1 MKRRLTT
8 LFAAV
13 LVLAGCGRI
22 DAEDVSG
29 LAPAEEE
36 RLVVY
41 TSHKEEVYGPIIK
54 EFEERTGIW
63 VEVETGETAEL
74 LERISGGESGCDLM
88 FGGGVDS
95 LEARRDLFAPYVSDA
110 ADAVWPAYRC
120 EDGSWTPFSALTVVL
135 IYNPKLCRVNPPAD
149 WDSLLDP
156 AWRGRIA
163 FADPEVSGSS
173 YTALATL
180 LQVMPG
186 DETRVMGAF
195 VQNLTNGV
203 LDNSRDVVGAVA
215 DGSCYIGVTMED
227 VALRIQA
234 GYDIAM
240 VYPERGTSVVPD
252 GMAVVAGCAHEENA
266 RRFIDFA
273 LGADVQNHLV
283 ESCARRSV
291 LTELFQGTDMAED
304 LTLCDY
310 DLQWASARQE
320 ELLALWRELRGEAE
334 P

>member
-1 MKRRLTT
+1 MRVRFLA
-8 LFAAV
+8 LLAAV
-13 LVLAGCGRI
+13 LMLSGCSWLETG
-22 DAEDVSG
+22 DVSD
-29 LAPAEEE
+29 LAPAEEN
-36 RLVVY
+36 RLVIY
-41 TSHKEEVYGPIIK
+41 TSHKEDVYGPIVK

-63 VEVETGETAEL
+63 VQVEAGQTEEL
-74 LERISGGESGCDLM
+74 LAQIAGGESGCDLV

-95 LEARRDLFAPYVSDA
+95 LEAHRELFAPYVSGGA
-110 ADAVWPAYRC
+110 GEIWPDYRC
-120 EDGSWTPFSALTVVL
+120 EDGTWTPFSALPVVL
-135 IYNPKLCRVNPPAD
+135 IYNPKLCRINPPAD

-163 FADPEVSGSS
+163 FADPAASGSA

-186 DETRVMGAF
+186 GAEQVMGAF
-195 VQNLTNGV
+195 VRNLTNGV
-203 LDNSRDVVGAVA
+203 LASSSDVVSAVA

-227 VALRIQA
+227 VALGIQA

-252 GMAVVAGCAHEENA
+252 GMAVVAGCAHQENA
-266 RRFIDFA
+266 QKFIDFA
-273 LGADVQNHLV
+273 LGADVQSYLV
-283 ESCARRSV
+283 NFCARRSV
-291 LTELFQGTDMAED
+291 RTDLFQRAEETEN

-310 DLQWASARQE
+310 DLQWASAQQE
-320 ELLALWRELRGEAE
+320 ELLSLWRELSGEEE